1 MIVNVYTYKGA
12 ARRERYKHKT
22 ARNGAQT
29 KVGAGSAEKGAHIGQ
44 YKHNKKGTNLQ
55 AGSGEKGTSSKYL
68 AGNGAQTKV
77 QEKNAEKRHHQ
88 RWYKHQCT
96 SRNRWGKTSPY
107 PRHS

>member
-77 QEKNAEKRHHQ
+77 QEKNRREKASSAMVQ
-88 RWYKHQCT
+88 APMYKQEPVGEDFT
-96 SRNRWGKTSPY
+96 IS
-107 PRHS
+107 